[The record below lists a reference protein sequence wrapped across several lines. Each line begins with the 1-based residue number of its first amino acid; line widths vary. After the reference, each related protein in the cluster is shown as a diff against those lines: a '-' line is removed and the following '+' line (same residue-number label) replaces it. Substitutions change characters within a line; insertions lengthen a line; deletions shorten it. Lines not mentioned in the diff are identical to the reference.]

1 MPSATSRSSST
12 RAPPPSPS
20 SLSILDGWRFC
31 PRCGAELASRSAGQR
46 HCEVCGSD
54 YWANS
59 IPAVQGL
66 LVRDGKVLLG
76 RRGIEPALG
85 LWDLP
90 GGFLEEGEEPLDGLR
105 REFLEETG
113 LEVEPLEWIG
123 AYVDPYLSRSVL
135 GLTWLVTAEG
145 KPEAADD
152 VDELAWFGPDELP
165 GQMAFPH
172 QHLVLELWRASL
184 AAEHT

>member
-1 MPSATSRSSST
+1 LP
-12 RAPPPSPS
+12 
-20 SLSILDGWRFC
+20 ILDGWRFC
-31 PRCGAELASRSAGQR
+31 PRCGGGLATRSAGHLQ
-46 HCEVCGSD
+46 CEGCDSD

-85 LWDLP
+85 FWDLP
-90 GGFLEEGEEPLDGLR
+90 GGFLDEGERPLDGLR

-113 LEVEPLEWIG
+113 LEIRPLEWIG
-123 AYVDPYLSRSVL
+123 AYVDPYLDRTVL

-145 KPEAADD
+145 EPRAADD
-152 VDELAWFGPDELP
+152 VDELAWFRPEELP
-165 GQMAFPH
+165 AQMAFPH
-172 QHLVLELWRASL
+172 QHDVLEFWRSSL
-184 AAEHT
+184 AAERT